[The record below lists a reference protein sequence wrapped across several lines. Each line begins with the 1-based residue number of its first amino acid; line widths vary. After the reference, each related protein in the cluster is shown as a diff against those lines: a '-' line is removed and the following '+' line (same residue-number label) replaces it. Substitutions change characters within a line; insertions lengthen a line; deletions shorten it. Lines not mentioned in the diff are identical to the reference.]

1 MKLQQTKNTALLNKI
16 RQNSFLAISIGLVYL
31 WFGYLKFFHGLSPA
45 EGLAKDT
52 IHALTFGLIPS
63 NMSIVLLAIMEVG
76 IGIVLIVN
84 VFRKK
89 IIILALLHLA
99 CTFTPLLLFS
109 EASFAIS
116 PYVPT
121 LLGQY
126 IAKNIIIVGA
136 LLVLFREEN
145 KLAVRAKN

>member
-1 MKLQQTKNTALLNKI
+1 MKEIRKRSATLLKQMT
-16 RQNSFLAISIGLVYL
+16 QNSFLAISIGLVYL

-52 IHALTFGLIPS
+52 INSLTLGFIPS
-63 NMSIVLLAIMEVG
+63 DISIVLLAVMEVG
-76 IGIVLIVN
+76 IGIFMVLN

-89 IIILALLHLA
+89 IIILALVHMA
-99 CTFTPLLLFS
+99 CTFTPLFLFS
-109 EASFAIS
+109 EASFTLS
-116 PYVPT
+116 PFVPT

-136 LLVLFREEN
+136 LLVLLREEN
-145 KLAVRAKN
+145 KLAIRP